1 MGGRGVWVRGVKEE
15 QRSAIAAATA
25 GQCGSVHGSAATAG
39 GGRED
44 GRKGETLSK
53 QMKTTPK
60 KKGGGRERRKRK
72 QNQKESQP
80 ANVNAPATCQVKVLM
95 L

>member
-39 GGRED
+39 GEGGRE
-44 GRKGETLSK
+44 KGGNIK
-53 QMKTTPK
+53 QTNENNT
-60 KKGGGRERRKRK
+60 KKGGRERKRK

-80 ANVNAPATCQVKVLM
+80 ANVNAAATCQVKVLM

>member
-39 GGRED
+39 GG
-44 GRKGETLSK
+44 
-53 QMKTTPK
+53 
-60 KKGGGRERRKRK
+60 GGRTGERGKH
-72 QNQKESQP
+72 
-80 ANVNAPATCQVKVLM
+80 
-95 L
+95 

>member
-39 GGRED
+39 GGEGGRE
-44 GRKGETLSK
+44 KGGNIK
-53 QMKTTPK
+53 QTNENNT
-60 KKGGGRERRKRK
+60 KKGGRERKRK

-80 ANVNAPATCQVKVLM
+80 ANVNAAATCQVKVLM

>member
-15 QRSAIAAATA
+15 QRSAAAAATA

-60 KKGGGRERRKRK
+60 KGVGREKGSK
-72 QNQKESQP
+72 TKKKASLQ
-80 ANVNAPATCQVKVLM
+80 M
-95 L
+95 